1 MRTRALRAFPAPALF
16 VAALTLA
23 CSSGGDAATKSAEPV
38 IAETPEAYRE
48 YAAKLRREGKHN
60 EAANAALKAFTLART
75 GPRVLERLELAKAFG
90 AGGQS
95 AGAINEIKSLEK
107 EYFEKKLPVD
117 QVHIAEV
124 YAQIGDPNAVFRWL
138 PRAVEAKS
146 PNLVGIENNPDLE
159 PVKSDPRWAQ
169 FLATLPK

>member
-23 CSSGGDAATKSAEPV
+23 CSSGDTATKAAEPV

-75 GPRVLERLELAKAFG
+75 GPRVQERLELAKAFG

-117 QVHIAEV
+117 QVQIAEV

-138 PRAVEAKS
+138 PRAIEANS
-146 PNLVGIENNPDLE
+146 PNLKGIENNLDLE
-159 PVKSDPRWAQ
+159 PIKSDPRWAQ